1 MVGVVAGTLGLIDAE
16 VEKAVPAVPRDDKDK
31 AGDLA
36 GVEVR
41 EGGTATAAVVDWIAF
56 EAETS
61 PVDEVG
67 HRAGAA
73 ANTVDK
79 FEF

>member
-16 VEKAVPAVPRDDKDK
+16 LEKAAPQADKDK
-31 AGDLA
+31 TGDLA

-41 EGGTATAAVVDWIAF
+41 GATATTVVGWTAF

-61 PVDEVG
+61 PVDEGGTV
-67 HRAGAA
+67 
-73 ANTVDK
+73 NTVDK

>member
-1 MVGVVAGTLGLIDAE
+1 MGVVAGTLGLIDAE
-16 VEKAVPAVPRDDKDK
+16 VEKAVPAVLRDDKDK

-41 EGGTATAAVVDWIAF
+41 GGGGTATAAEVDWTAF

>member
-1 MVGVVAGTLGLIDAE
+1 MGVVAGTLGLIDAE
-16 VEKAVPAVPRDDKDK
+16 VEKAVPAVLRDDKDK

-41 EGGTATAAVVDWIAF
+41 GGGTATAAEVDWTAF

-61 PVDEVG
+61 PVDEMG

-79 FEF
+79 CEF